1 MPGRLFKKAV
11 QQDHHERPGQAYFLM
26 YVESLGAA
34 RTVSPVGCSRRLAF
48 STHPA
53 PAILL
58 HPPDPPIASQSI
70 SRDAPFTERPQ
81 QAKARVVRVLGFRL
95 RIRNLKFEI

>member
-1 MPGRLFKKAV
+1 MPGRLFKEAV

-34 RTVSPVGCSRRLAF
+34 RTMSPVGCSKRLAF
-48 STHPA
+48 PTHPA

-70 SRDAPFTERPQ
+70 TRDASFTERPQ
-81 QAKARVVRVLGFRL
+81 QTKDRVVLCLVRRDLER
-95 RIRNLKFEI
+95 